1 MRTASRKE
9 RYNKEWK
16 NCCRPQCNWVVRS
29 ASLLSLF
36 LYAQCKILSMPTNIT
51 CYSACRWFIQ
61 QMLNCKRMI
70 RQTYATSPSQTQ
82 TPAVWETLSS
92 TSVFV
97 KLPGAQDYFL
107 YILFTIKSVLSTY
120 KLTMDIS
127 TATYT
132 SGKSKMCHCLEDIFR
147 RLVIQFKKNQQ

>member
-1 MRTASRKE
+1 
-9 RYNKEWK
+9 
-16 NCCRPQCNWVVRS
+16 
-29 ASLLSLF
+29 
-36 LYAQCKILSMPTNIT
+36 
-51 CYSACRWFIQ
+51 
-61 QMLNCKRMI
+61 MLNCKRMI

-147 RLVIQFKKNQQ
+147 RLVIGYNFKITSNNKNILIAYAAIYTAIIHKIAKDLNIVAYDKNV